1 MPTQCGQW
9 QETLAETL
17 GLTASSETAVPEKS
31 VTPVLSPQRLAREKE
46 TNARKK
52 ATSLCQTGV
61 GFHRVFHLQRET
73 TVRRFVSASQVERSW
88 GDRERKRDKEGQRKK
103 KVVVVRDT

>member
-17 GLTASSETAVPEKS
+17 GLTASSEAAVPEKS

-46 TNARKK
+46 TNARKNDVIVP
-52 ATSLCQTGV
+52 TGV
-61 GFHRVFHLQRET
+61 RFHRIFHLQRET
-73 TVRRFVSASQVERSW
+73 TVRRFASASQVERSW
-88 GDRERKRDKEGQRKK
+88 GNRERERERGRQRETERKK
-103 KVVVVRDT
+103 WL